1 MKVLH
6 LITPS
11 LEASAQ
17 RVSATTGAFCC
28 DGFLHCRCSLHR
40 EVAVADEQCMDGQGG
55 EGFCSFMADVFV
67 NKKLLESILD
77 IDTLKN
83 RGAKT

>member
-1 MKVLH
+1 

-17 RVSATTGAFCC
+17 RVSATTEAFCC
-28 DGFLHCRCSLHR
+28 DDFLHCRHSLHR
-40 EVAVADEQCMDGQGG
+40 EVAVADKQCMDGQEG
-55 EGFCSFMADVFV
+55 EGFCPFIVDVFV
-67 NKKLLESILD
+67 IKKLLEGILN
-77 IDTLKN
+77 INSLKN